1 MNKENLLQIQYF
13 LSDNNVCKFTFI
25 SEIMKSLNSPDY
37 SFFAVCIGK
46 RRLTLNTLKQITYNI
61 DL

>member
-25 SEIMKSLNSPDY
+25 SEIMKSFNSPDY
-37 SFFAVCIGK
+37 SFFRSMHWQK
-46 RRLTLNTLKQITYNI
+46 ETDT
-61 DL
+61 